1 MRLII
6 GMRRMRPRRGCVGVL
21 SVAAL
26 AGGCAAPLGADPVNI
41 LPLGDSLT
49 FGVGDPNN
57 RGYSYYLQDYLV
69 SAGFTPG
76 TDFDFIG
83 GRASGTGA
91 LPINS
96 GVNFDP
102 DRWGVGGAIAANT
115 PNSNNFI
122 GGGGTNNLV
131 NYLQNYTTND
141 PTVVGDFDGVFTGTN
156 AAGTGREVKQAD
168 IVLLHIGTNPLV
180 GDSPSNPR
188 FGTVGTVAEATG
200 QFGNLLTEL
209 RARWDAGN
217 IAPDAKVFFA
227 RIIVKPDDSDGGN
240 DAGNDANDDDTVRNT
255 NLYNNNI
262 VSLVNNLPTN
272 NANDIAFKAMFSVV
286 DMFNIQASQDLLDTT
301 GLSAATVNPEAGDST
316 VDFVLGLNE
325 SNPQA
330 FNDSTVSINTA
341 LMQSDYIHLTQDGFK
356 VMAYQWLQALLAS
369 GKIHSPVPG
378 DLNGDHVVNDQ
389 DLAIVLGN
397 FGSGVSPG
405 DLLAG
410 DATADGLVNMADLNF
425 LLRNWPAGSPP
436 PSLAVP
442 EPGTFTLVA
451 GMLGL
456 LLPRRRRRD

>member
-1 MRLII
+1 M
-6 GMRRMRPRRGCVGVL
+6 L

-26 AGGCAAPLGADPVNI
+26 SCGCAAPLGADPVNI

-49 FGVGDPNN
+49 FGVGDPNG

-102 DRWGVGGAIAANT
+102 DRWGASGALAANT
-115 PNSNNFI
+115 PNSNGYI
-122 GGGGTNNLV
+122 GEGGTNNLV

-168 IVLLHIGTNPLV
+168 IVLLHIGTNPLL
-180 GDSPSNPR
+180 GDSPGNPR
-188 FGTVGTVAEATG
+188 FPGSGGSVSEAAG
-200 QFGNLLTEL
+200 QFGNLLTQL
-209 RARWDAGN
+209 RVRWDAGN
-217 IAPDAKVFFA
+217 IASDAKVIVA
-227 RIIVKPDDSDGGN
+227 RMLVKPDDSDGVAPGG
-240 DAGNDANDDDTVRNT
+240 DSGDDDTVRNT
-255 NLYNNNI
+255 HHYNNAI
-262 VSLVNNLPTN
+262 VSLIGNLPTN
-272 NANDIAFKAMFSVV
+272 NANDIAFKSMFSTV
-286 DMFNIQASQDLLDTT
+286 DMFNIQATQDLLDTT
-301 GLSAATVNPEAGDST
+301 GLSAATVNPEAGDGS

-325 SNPQA
+325 SNPLA
-330 FNDSTVSINTA
+330 FSESMVSVNTA
-341 LMQSDYIHLTQDGFK
+341 LMQSDYIHLTQAGYK
-356 VMAYQWLQALLAS
+356 VMAYQWLEALLAS
-369 GKIHSPVPG
+369 GKIHGPPPG

-389 DLAIVLGN
+389 DLAIVLNN
-397 FGSGVSPG
+397 FGSGVTPG

-410 DATADGLVNMADLNF
+410 DATADGVVNIADLNF

-442 EPGTFTLVA
+442 EPGTFALVA

-456 LLPRRRRRD
+456 LLPRRRRSRG